1 MKFTPPAP
9 RLLPLTI
16 VALAALLV
24 LKSVVLVRAAAPLTA
39 AATPA
44 AASPAATTPAATTP
58 AAATPSLAAT
68 AVPCRAEATGPIA
81 PPISDAERKL
91 LLDLRGRRAELDAR
105 AHALSVREA
114 TLGAAEKQLALRV
127 QQLDALQKRLEA
139 LDAERKAHEEANW
152 KGLVKLYSVMKPR
165 DAATIFN
172 DLDLNV
178 LLPVL
183 DRMQERN
190 AAPILADM
198 QPARARLVTAELA
211 KIRLQATTPAAP

>member
-24 LKSVVLVRAAAPLTA
+24 LKSVVLVRAAAPLT
-39 AATPA
+39 A

-211 KIRLQATTPAAP
+211 KMRLQATTPAAP